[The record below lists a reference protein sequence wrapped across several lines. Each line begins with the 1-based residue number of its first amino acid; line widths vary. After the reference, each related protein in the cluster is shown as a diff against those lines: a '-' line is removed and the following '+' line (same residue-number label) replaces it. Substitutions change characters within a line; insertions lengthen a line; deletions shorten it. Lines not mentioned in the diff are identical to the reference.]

1 MYRRCGSRLGSLA
14 ADTSI
19 WRSSSE
25 TATGGNTTLISLSPE
40 TVLLFW
46 RFRFR
51 TAPQSE
57 RMCDWVQEEFV
68 MTTSTEAPTCEYAEA
83 KRCQYLRLTV
93 PRRPFPA
100 PALSPWLS
108 SVQSSDSSM
117 SV

>member
-1 MYRRCGSRLGSLA
+1 MYRRCGSRLGSLV

-25 TATGGNTTLISLSPE
+25 TATGGTTTLLSSSPE
-40 TVLLFW
+40 TILLLW
-46 RFRFR
+46 LFRFLA
-51 TAPQSE
+51 APQSE

-83 KRCQYLRLTV
+83 KSCQYLRLRL

-100 PALSPWLS
+100 PAWSPWLS
-108 SVQSSDSSM
+108 SVE
-117 SV
+117 